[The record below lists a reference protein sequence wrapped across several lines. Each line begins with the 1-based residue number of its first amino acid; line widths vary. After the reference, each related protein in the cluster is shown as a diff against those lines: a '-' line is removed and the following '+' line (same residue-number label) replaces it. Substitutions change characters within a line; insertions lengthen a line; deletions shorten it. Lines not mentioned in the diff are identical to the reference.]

1 MRQRA
6 PSGLK
11 ALPGFNPRICKRC
24 DDFKYILKMRNRGFN
39 PRICKRC
46 DTRDQDSATWALSF
60 NPRICKRCDYD
71 LDGLKGKLKVSI
83 HASVKDA
90 TPIDPLPGRFPYVSI
105 HASVK
110 DATFAMRLR
119 FPLWFCFNPRI
130 CKRCDLRTANLK
142 SNISVSIHASV
153 KDATKPKS
161 FSGSDSVVSIH
172 ASVKD
177 ATQYR
182 RHCPK

>member
-46 DTRDQDSATWALSF
+46 DLPAPTTCATS
-60 NPRICKRCDYD
+60 C
-71 LDGLKGKLKVSI
+71 KVSI

-90 TPIDPLPGRFPYVSI
+90 TISFCNLITVSCFNPRICKRCDSGLLSQTHIRFHVSI

-110 DATFAMRLR
+110 DATL
-119 FPLWFCFNPRI
+119 LLTVN
-130 CKRCDLRTANLK
+130 
-142 SNISVSIHASV
+142 
-153 KDATKPKS
+153 
-161 FSGSDSVVSIH
+161 G
-172 ASVKD
+172 
-177 ATQYR
+177 
-182 RHCPK
+182 

>member
-46 DTRDQDSATWALSF
+46 DVNTHIGEVSNIKVSIHASVKDATISIQKIERSKSFNPRICKRCDLISINIAKIINSF
-60 NPRICKRCDYD
+60 NPRICKRCDYETKTIND
-71 LDGLKGKLKVSI
+71 AGHVSI

-90 TPIDPLPGRFPYVSI
+90 T
-105 HASVK
+105 
-110 DATFAMRLR
+110 
-119 FPLWFCFNPRI
+119 
-130 CKRCDLRTANLK
+130 
-142 SNISVSIHASV
+142 
-153 KDATKPKS
+153 
-161 FSGSDSVVSIH
+161 
-172 ASVKD
+172 
-177 ATQYR
+177 
-182 RHCPK
+182 